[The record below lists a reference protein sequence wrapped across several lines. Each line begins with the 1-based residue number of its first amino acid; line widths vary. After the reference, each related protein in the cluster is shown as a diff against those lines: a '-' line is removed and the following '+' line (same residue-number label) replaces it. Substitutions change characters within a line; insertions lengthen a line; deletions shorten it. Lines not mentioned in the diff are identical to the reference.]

1 MEHLYEKALESAE
14 YIKTHTKKRP
24 KIAVVLGSGLGKLT
38 ADFTD
43 TEELSYKDI
52 PNFPVSTV
60 AGHKGALLA
69 GKLGDTEVY
78 AMEGRFH
85 FYEGYS
91 MKEVCYPFY
100 VFKLLDVE
108 KVVLTNACGGIN
120 REFAPGTLMLITDF
134 INMMGTNPLIGPND
148 ERFGPR
154 FPDMTEP
161 YSLELRNL
169 AKQTA
174 DVFAIKCCN
183 CTGLRIVGSCLDSTI
198 VINLVFVIIVVII
211 ATTGDNTMVNTN
223 DATDICYT
231 ADITI
236 YPVHQGGVAD
246 IRATGI
252 YTYNTAG
259 AVFLPAAGSRS
270 IAMHLALIFHVDIG
284 NIRTVFTDDAASTTS
299 QSNNG
304 TGVDNTYALFVSTGN
319 GHFIFADNTTDIV
332 LADNKAFIA
341 VAHAQKLAYLAVFT
355 CVSADNA
362 AYIGS
367 LLSVHSGSVG
377 RIGDDAHV
385 FTGNAAEELRIIC
398 NIRAAL

>member
-14 YIKTHTKKRP
+14 YIKTHTEKRP

-60 AGHKGALLA
+60 SGHKGALLA

-154 FPDMTEP
+154 FPYLTEP
-161 YSLELRNL
+161 YSQELRNL

-174 DVFAIKCCN
+174 D
-183 CTGLRIVGSCLDSTI
+183 
-198 VINLVFVIIVVII
+198 
-211 ATTGDNTMVNTN
+211 
-223 DATDICYT
+223 
-231 ADITI
+231 
-236 YPVHQGGVAD
+236 
-246 IRATGI
+246 
-252 YTYNTAG
+252 
-259 AVFLPAAGSRS
+259 
-270 IAMHLALIFHVDIG
+270 
-284 NIRTVFTDDAASTTS
+284 
-299 QSNNG
+299 
-304 TGVDNTYALFVSTGN
+304 
-319 GHFIFADNTTDIV
+319 
-332 LADNKAFIA
+332 
-341 VAHAQKLAYLAVFT
+341 
-355 CVSADNA
+355 
-362 AYIGS
+362 
-367 LLSVHSGSVG
+367 
-377 RIGDDAHV
+377 
-385 FTGNAAEELRIIC
+385 
-398 NIRAAL
+398 

>member
-1 MEHLYEKALESAE
+1 MLGAILGDIVGSPFEFDHNNYKHKDFPLLSEKSHFTDDTVMTAAVAVGLIDGKGLPERTFCAVQHEMRFWGREYPHAGSAGGCTQKIRIPMKGVLHRPEKSDILNPESISNFLGKGENGMEHLYEKALESAE

-100 VFKLLDVE
+100 VFKLLGVE

-148 ERFGPR
+148 EHFGPR

-174 DVFAIKCCN
+174 DELGIAYKEGVYMGFMGPCYETAAEIRAFA
-183 CTGLRIVGSCLDSTI
+183 GMGADAVGMST
-198 VINLVFVIIVVII
+198 VPE
-211 ATTGDNTMVNTN
+211 TMVCNYMGMKVLAVSCITN
-223 DATDICYT
+223 M
-231 ADITI
+231 
-236 YPVHQGGVAD
+236 
-246 IRATGI
+246 ATGI
-252 YTYNTAG
+252 QTVKHSHARVLEIANQAGDTLCRWLG
-259 AVFLPAAGSRS
+259 AVIQR
-270 IAMHLALIFHVDIG
+270 M
-284 NIRTVFTDDAASTTS
+284 
-299 QSNNG
+299 
-304 TGVDNTYALFVSTGN
+304 
-319 GHFIFADNTTDIV
+319 
-332 LADNKAFIA
+332 
-341 VAHAQKLAYLAVFT
+341 
-355 CVSADNA
+355 
-362 AYIGS
+362 
-367 LLSVHSGSVG
+367 
-377 RIGDDAHV
+377 
-385 FTGNAAEELRIIC
+385 E
-398 NIRAAL
+398 